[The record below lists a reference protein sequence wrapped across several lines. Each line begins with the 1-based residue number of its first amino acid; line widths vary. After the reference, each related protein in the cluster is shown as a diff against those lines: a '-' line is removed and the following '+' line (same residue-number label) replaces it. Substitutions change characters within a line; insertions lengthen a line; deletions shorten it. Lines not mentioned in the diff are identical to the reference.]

1 MSLEKPRPR
10 PRHCGVVDE
19 EERAWVG
26 FYRRVGRE
34 PTIAAEVLAQ
44 LDDDPEMKRAHLA
57 LYLRCR
63 QSLRT
68 QQLRQVRQQRI
79 GQFVRWLCHGL
90 FVVPVQA
97 LHRAW
102 NFGGDLA
109 AECLP
114 ERIAV
119 PVEPSLRPPRKA
131 AARPKVAAVTV
142 ATAAAPA
149 AAGVEDSSSRQIR
162 PDAVAKTAGPAMPG
176 SPVPGTGA
184 TTLSVVP

>member
-1 MSLEKPRPR
+1 MSLDKPRPR
-10 PRHCGVVDE
+10 PRRSGVVDE

-34 PTIAAEVLAQ
+34 PAIAAEVLAQ

-68 QQLRQVRQQRI
+68 QQLRQARHQRI

-97 LHRAW
+97 LHRAL
-102 NFGGDLA
+102 NLGGDLA

-114 ERIAV
+114 ERLAV
-119 PVEPSLRPPRKA
+119 PMAPAPRPPRKA
-131 AARPKVAAVTV
+131 MQRPKITAVTA

-149 AAGVEDSSSRQIR
+149 AASVEESSSHQIR

>member
-10 PRHCGVVDE
+10 PRRSGVLDE
-19 EERAWVG
+19 EERAWVD

-34 PTIAAEVLAQ
+34 PAIATEVLAQ
-44 LDDDPEMKRAHLA
+44 LDNDPEMKRAHLA

-68 QQLRQVRQQRI
+68 QQLRQARHQRI

-90 FVVPVQA
+90 FVAPVQA

-102 NFGGDLA
+102 TFGGDLA

-114 ERIAV
+114 ERIPV
-119 PVEPSLRPPRKA
+119 PVEPAPRPHRKVA
-131 AARPKVAAVTV
+131 SRPKVTAVTA
-142 ATAAAPA
+142 ATADTPA

-162 PDAVAKTAGPAMPG
+162 PDVVAKAAGPATPA
-176 SPVPGTGA
+176 SLAPGTGA
-184 TTLSVVP
+184 TTLTVVP

>member
-1 MSLEKPRPR
+1 MSFEKPRPR
-10 PRHCGVVDE
+10 PRRSGVLDE
-19 EERAWVG
+19 EERAWVD

-34 PTIAAEVLAQ
+34 PAIAAEVLAQ

-63 QSLRT
+63 QSLGT
-68 QQLRQVRQQRI
+68 QQFRQARHQRI

-102 NFGGDLA
+102 HLGGDLA

-114 ERIAV
+114 ERIPV
-119 PVEPSLRPPRKA
+119 PVEPTLRPTRKA
-131 AARPKVAAVTV
+131 TPRPKTAVVTTV
-142 ATAAAPA
+142 VAAAPA
-149 AAGVEDSSSRQIR
+149 AAGVEESSSRQIR
-162 PDAVAKTAGPAMPG
+162 PDAVAKAAGPAMPG
-176 SPVPGTGA
+176 SSAPGMGA